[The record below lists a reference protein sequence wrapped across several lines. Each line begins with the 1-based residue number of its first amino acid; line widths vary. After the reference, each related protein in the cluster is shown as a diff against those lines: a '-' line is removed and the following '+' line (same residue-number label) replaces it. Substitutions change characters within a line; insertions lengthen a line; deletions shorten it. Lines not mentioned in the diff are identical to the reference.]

1 MLPGLLVLVE
11 IRERG
16 ELPLAQKALVHLLGR
31 TLMSVTSEVLTTVF
45 TSLGAVIVVHVRQ
58 GLLLGRQ
65 RRGR

>member
-1 MLPGLLVLVE
+1 MLPGLLVLVG

-16 ELPLAQKALVHLLGR
+16 KLPLAQKARVHLLGR
-31 TLMSVTSEVLTTVF
+31 TLMSVTSEELTTVF

>member
-16 ELPLAQKALVHLLGR
+16 ELPLAQKARVHLLGR